1 MRAIITCSDIE
12 FSVKE
17 VDLGYCT
24 IVESV
29 RQTITMTN
37 KSILAQLYGF
47 CGVPEVSICLGFI
60 LCRARGIYQFSTLFC
75 AVTEVSICLVLYLV
89 FKQFNL
95 KISYVFSLMIWGYVQ
110 QVSFVLYVVF

>member
-47 CGVPEVSICLGFI
+47 CGVPEVSICLDFI
-60 LCRARGIYQFSTLFC
+60 LCRSRGIYP
-75 AVTEVSICLVLYLV
+75 LVIYSV
-89 FKQFNL
+89 A
-95 KISYVFSLMIWGYVQ
+95 
-110 QVSFVLYVVF
+110 